1 MRDIPKCPSCGS
13 TAQVR
18 LVDVME
24 FFTNTNGY
32 FYQRELYKCGC
43 GCTFQLIM
51 SGPVKVEVLNDD

>member
-1 MRDIPKCPSCGS
+1 MNIPKCPNCGS

-18 LVDVME
+18 VVDVHH
-24 FFTNTNGY
+24 FITNTNGH